1 MQDSNARTVRGI
13 GIAVVILSALALI
26 VFGLGAIAVGA
37 LGAFVSD
44 PSLYGDGI
52 SINGYDHGYYDSLS
66 AEEAAGLMSGSML
79 LVTWLFVWGALCAA
93 VSLVAGILGIRVP
106 THPDKS
112 GSAFGWSIAGA
123 IVAVLSGRLVT
134 AVLLVIAAVYANKL
148 RHPEPSG
155 YQPQQP
161 YGQPWGQQP
170 GYSQQPWNNQQPY
183 GQQPGYGY
191 GTPNYPQPADAAGAS
206 AADTADAN
214 TTGTPTATHVA
225 PAAPTPAAPA
235 VTATPAAPT
244 APEDPIASK
253 TAEDSPET
261 EDSAKPES
269 DGSDAQQKS

>member
-13 GIAVVILSALALI
+13 GIAVVILSVLALI
-26 VFGLGAIAVGA
+26 MFGLGAIAVGA

-44 PSLYGDGI
+44 PSWYGDGI

-79 LVTWLFVWGALCAA
+79 LVTWLLVWGALCAA

-106 THPDKS
+106 AHPDKS

-170 GYSQQPWNNQQPY
+170 GYSQQPWNNQQSY

-191 GTPNYPQPADAAGAS
+191 GAPNYPQPADAAGA
-206 AADTADAN
+206 
-214 TTGTPTATHVA
+214 PTATHVA
-225 PAAPTPAAPA
+225 PAAPAPA
-235 VTATPAAPT
+235 VPVVPT
-244 APEDPIASK
+244 APEKPIASE
-253 TAEDSPET
+253 TPEDSPET
-261 EDSAKPES
+261 EDPAKPES
-269 DGSDAQQKS
+269 DESDTQQTR

>member
-79 LVTWLFVWGALCAA
+79 LVTWLLVWGALCAA

-170 GYSQQPWNNQQPY
+170 GYGQQPWNNQQSY
-183 GQQPGYGY
+183 GQQPSYGY
-191 GTPNYPQPADAAGAS
+191 GAPSYPQSTDAAGAR

-214 TTGTPTATHVA
+214 TTGAPTATHVA
-225 PAAPTPAAPA
+225 PAAPAPA
-235 VTATPAAPT
+235 VPAPATPTAPT

>member
-123 IVAVLSGRLVT
+123 IVAVLSGRFVT

-170 GYSQQPWNNQQPY
+170 GYSQQPWNNQQSY
-183 GQQPGYGY
+183 GQQPSYGY
-191 GTPNYPQPADAAGAS
+191 GTPNYPQPASAAGARGRHGRREHDRR
-206 AADTADAN
+206 ADRNARRPRRPCPCGPCPRN
-214 TTGTPTATHVA
+214 PY
-225 PAAPTPAAPA
+225 
-235 VTATPAAPT
+235 APT